1 MLHENILRI
10 RDENGLGEIYHELE
24 LRFDKV
30 EVTVKDIIVE
40 RVYQEVEKYNK
51 KAKDYK
57 YSLVL
62 PKDEEV
68 LLNKTKH
75 KKRRPVNPEKQVEVA
90 LNAFS
95 NNGFFILVDETQAE
109 TLEQVII
116 IKSYTMVSFIKL
128 TPLVGG

>member
-95 NNGFFILVDETQAE
+95 NNGFFILIDETQAE
-109 TLEQVII
+109 TLEQVIT
-116 IKSYTMVSFIKL
+116 IKPDTMVSFIKL